1 MWSSHSTR
9 LSTTVVLVVAPGGWW
24 LNFRSILHEV
34 MACAAVFFL
43 FFFVH
48 NKGMWGEILSI
59 CEASSIIQRDTIGT
73 RIEDRHYLFVYFTLS
88 ICTLQRDG
96 VGIYIGKIGNKASDK
111 CSWYF
116 IVIFSVCTYR
126 RKGHTTTWNSGTL
139 ASNKLFRYLIVNF
152 SVSHK
157 CRCHSRSSRHCVV
170 EIFFIIIIRSPVNY
184 CSSFPGNRTCTG
196 SKTLQLILTSSV
208 SVISFY

>member
-1 MWSSHSTR
+1 MELTLNTSVHDCGTSSCTWW
-9 LSTTVVLVVAPGGWW
+9 VVAELQKHFTWGHGMCC
-24 LNFRSILHEV
+24 S
-34 MACAAVFFL
+34 FL
-43 FFFVH
+43 SFFFFVH
-48 NKGMWGEILSI
+48 NKGMWGEIPSI

-96 VGIYIGKIGNKASDK
+96 VGIYTGKIGNKASDK

-116 IVIFSVCTYR
+116 MVIFSVCTYR
-126 RKGHTTTWNSGTL
+126 REGHTITWNSGTL

-157 CRCHSRSSRHCVV
+157 CRRHSRSSRHCVV
-170 EIFFIIIIRSPVNY
+170 EIFFITIISPLSIIVVVFQETELVQVPKRCN
-184 CSSFPGNRTCTG
+184 
-196 SKTLQLILTSSV
+196 
-208 SVISFY
+208 